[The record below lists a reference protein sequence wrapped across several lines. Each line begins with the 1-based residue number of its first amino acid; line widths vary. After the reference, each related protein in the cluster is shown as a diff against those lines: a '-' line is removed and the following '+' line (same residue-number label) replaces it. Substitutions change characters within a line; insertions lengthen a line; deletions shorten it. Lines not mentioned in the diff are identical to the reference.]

1 MILCTKNCPLDAS
14 DLKFDDAREGTFSGY
29 ASVFGGVDSYGDMIL
44 PGAYSETLKNRQR
57 PVLMRWNHGQHV
69 IGKWN
74 RLEEDGKGLF
84 VEGELTPGHS
94 VASDALALLKHKAVD
109 GLSIGYRIAP
119 GGSEKDGKIR
129 RLKKIDLIEVSI
141 VDVPADTAARV
152 ADVKAAIEEA
162 ASLKDVEEL
171 LRESAN
177 FSRADV
183 TALVSRIKALVQ
195 SDSGPNEA
203 AVIADLI
210 RRVKVA

>member
-1 MILCTKNCPLDAS
+1 MFYKTLGQIACEVKL
-14 DLKFDDAREGTFSGY
+14 DDAREGTFAGY

-44 PGAYSETLKNRQR
+44 PGAYADTLKNRQR

-74 RLEEDGKGLF
+74 RVEEDGKGLF

-94 VASDALALLKHKAVD
+94 VASDALALLRHKAID
-109 GLSIGYRIAP
+109 GLSIGYRIP
-119 GGSEKDGKIR
+119 SGGSEKDGKIR
-129 RLKKIDLIEVSI
+129 RLKKIDLLEISI
-141 VDVPADTAARV
+141 VDVPADSGARV
-152 ADVKAAIEEA
+152 ADVKAAIDELG
-162 ASLKDVEEL
+162 SLKEIEDL
-171 LRESAN
+171 LRDAAG
-177 FSRADV
+177 FSRADA
-183 TALVSRIKALVQ
+183 TALVSRVKALVQ